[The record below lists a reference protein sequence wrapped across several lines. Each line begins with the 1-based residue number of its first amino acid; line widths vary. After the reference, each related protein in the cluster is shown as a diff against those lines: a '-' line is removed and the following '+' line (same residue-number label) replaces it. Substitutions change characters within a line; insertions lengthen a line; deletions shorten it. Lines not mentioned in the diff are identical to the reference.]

1 MYLKGKQMNLSKK
14 TMSIPKVTDA
24 LDSFFKVKELEKDP
38 AMSHFVP
45 MVYKQNQEWK
55 KIFEPDFQKRFNGL
69 MIRGADKIRT
79 VFTASFP
86 HDEILQKFISQS
98 EAGDLL
104 FLHHPIPLESG
115 DPKGNLG
122 RGFLPINSI
131 LLQKIIKKKLS
142 IYSCHAPLDY
152 NQKISTN
159 RAIAQALQATIES
172 EFLSYG
178 KGYAGLIAV
187 INPIPTMNLITKL
200 KKIFGIP
207 YVDFAGK
214 KLERIT
220 KIGIVAGGGDEVE
233 YSQTIR
239 KRGAQAYITGEIFS
253 RYDSDWG
260 KQNTAKLQDY
270 IKTVDISMI
279 GVSHAASEFLVMKKQ
294 MPEWFKKK
302 YEIPVIPLTQ
312 SKWWL

>member
-1 MYLKGKQMNLSKK
+1 MEIKVPVLSQ
-14 TMSIPKVTDA
+14 VVNA
-24 LDSFFKVKELEKDP
+24 LDSFFKVKELKKDP
-38 AMSHFVP
+38 SMSRFVP
-45 MVYKQNQEWK
+45 MAYRHNHKWK
-55 KIFEPDFQKRFNGL
+55 KTLEPDFKKQFNGL
-69 MIRGADKIRT
+69 MVRGVDKVQT

-115 DPKGNLG
+115 DPRGNLG

-159 RAIAQALQATIES
+159 RAIAQALQATIEN
-172 EFLSYG
+172 EFLPYG
-178 KGYAGLIAV
+178 NGHAALIAI
-187 INPIPTMNLITKL
+187 INPISTVSLITKL
-200 KKIFGIP
+200 KQIFGIP

-214 KLERIT
+214 NLERIT

-233 YSQTIR
+233 YSKTSQE
-239 KRGAQAYITGEIFS
+239 RGAHAYITGEIFS
-253 RYDSDWG
+253 HYNSDWG
-260 KQNTAKLQDY
+260 KQNTAKLQNY
-270 IKTVDISMI
+270 AKTINISLV
-279 GVSHAASEFLVMKKQ
+279 GVSHAASEFLVMKTQ
-294 MPEWFKKK
+294 MPEWFR
-302 YEIPVIPLTQ
+302 ENFGLPVVPLAQ
-312 SKWWL
+312 GKWWL